1 MHEIRSAYVP
11 GEGVRK
17 QPLVATKKNRRE
29 DDKKLGA
36 SLAAVPV
43 KRQESRLT
51 DTRTADRLRDAVEA
65 ATITFRRRRYE
76 VPVINV
82 SPGGAMIQSDLEP
95 RIGERLDIQ
104 FADCN
109 RTRCSVRWVRE
120 GRIGLEFEEETT
132 ILGSAKVRSYV
143 YGAQAGQVASPTGE
157 DANRKLIMREPRQ
170 GLIWTGILYWS
181 FEAFTVRIRNISA
194 EGVMLEC
201 EREIEPGAQVR
212 LNIADAGTMAGEVR
226 WSRGGQLG
234 IKFEQRF
241 DLKLLAQTRPS
252 ASPDRPGVMKPDYL
266 KSDGH
271 KNSPWFSAWDRL
283 TPEDLES

>member
-1 MHEIRSAYVP
+1 MHEIRAAYVP

-17 QPLVATKKNRRE
+17 QALVATKKNRRA
-29 DDKKLGA
+29 DDKKIGA

-43 KRQESRLT
+43 KRQETRLT
-51 DTRTADRLRDAVEA
+51 DTRAADRLRDAVESA
-65 ATITFRRRRYE
+65 AITFRRRKYE

-109 RTRCSVRWVRE
+109 RTRCSVRWVRG

-143 YGAQAGQVASPTGE
+143 YGAQAGQVAAPSGA

-181 FEAFTVRIRNISA
+181 FEAFTVRIRNISG

-201 EREIEPGAQVR
+201 EKEIQPGAQVR

-241 DLKLLAQTRPS
+241 DLRLLAQTRPS
-252 ASPDRPGVMKPDYL
+252 ASPDRPGVVKPDYL

-271 KNSPWFSAWDRL
+271 KNSPWSAAWDRL

>member
-1 MHEIRSAYVP
+1 MHDIRSAYVP
-11 GEGVRK
+11 GEGIRK
-17 QPLVATKKNRRE
+17 QPLVAAKKNRRE
-29 DDKKLGA
+29 DDRKLGA
-36 SLAAVPV
+36 SLTAVPV
-43 KRQESRLT
+43 KRQETRLT
-51 DTRTADRLRDAVEA
+51 DTRAADRLRDAVEA
-65 ATITFRRRRYE
+65 ATITFRRRKHE

-82 SPGGAMIQSDLEP
+82 SPGGAMIESDLDP

-109 RTRCSVRWVRE
+109 RTRCSVRWVRG
-120 GRIGLEFEEETT
+120 GRIGLEFDEETT
-132 ILGSAKVRSYV
+132 ILGSAKIRSYV
-143 YGAQAGQVASPTGE
+143 YGAQAGQVAAPHGDE
-157 DANRKLIMREPRQ
+157 AARKLIMREPRQ

-201 EREIEPGAQVR
+201 EKEIEPGTQVR
-212 LNIADAGTMAGEVR
+212 LNIADAGTVVGEVR

-234 IKFEQRF
+234 LSFEQRF
-241 DLKLLAQTRPS
+241 DLRLLAQTRPG

-271 KNSPWFSAWDRL
+271 KNSPWFAAWDRL
-283 TPEDLES
+283 TPEDLER

>member
-17 QPLVATKKNRRE
+17 QPLVATKKNRRA
-29 DDKKLGA
+29 DDKKVGA

-43 KRQESRLT
+43 KREESRLT
-51 DTRTADRLRDAVEA
+51 DTRAADRLRDAVES
-65 ATITFRRRRYE
+65 ATITFRRRKYE

-82 SPGGAMIQSDLEP
+82 SPGGAMIESELDP

-109 RTRCSVRWVRE
+109 RTRCSVRWVRG

-143 YGAQAGQVASPTGE
+143 YGAQAGQIAAPTGQ
-157 DANRKLIMREPRQ
+157 DASRKLIMREPRQ

-181 FEAFTVRIRNISA
+181 FEAFTVRIRNISG

-201 EREIEPGAQVR
+201 EKEIQPGAQVR
-212 LNIADAGTMAGEVR
+212 LNIAEAGTMAGEVR

-241 DLKLLAQTRPS
+241 DLRLLAQTRPS
-252 ASPDRPGVMKPDYL
+252 ASPDRPGVVKPDYL

-271 KNSPWFSAWDRL
+271 KNSPWFAAWDRL